1 MANRSDFNSVL
12 PRQIKKMLALTPYA
26 SKGEARRDRLDW
38 IAAHTNHKYVVN
50 KRRSQGGGGS
60 SQPDT
65 DE

>member
-38 IAAHTNHKYVVN
+38 IAAHAHHKQVN
-50 KRRSQGGGGS
+50 NRRRSQGGS
-60 SQPDT
+60 NNSDT
-65 DE
+65 EE